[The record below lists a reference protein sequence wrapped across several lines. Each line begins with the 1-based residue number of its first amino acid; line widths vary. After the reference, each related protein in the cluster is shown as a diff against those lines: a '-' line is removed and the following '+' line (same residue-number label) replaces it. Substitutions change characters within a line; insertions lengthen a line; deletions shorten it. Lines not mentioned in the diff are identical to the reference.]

1 MPYAYDP
8 QNIFA
13 RILRGEI
20 SNKTVLESTHT
31 LAFHD
36 VRPQAPVHVLVIP
49 KGAYVNFDHFAAEAS
64 AEELVDFHRA
74 AAQIVAQLGVA
85 PGEGDAGYR
94 TISNAG
100 DNGHQEVP
108 HYHLHILA
116 GRPLGPMLT
125 RV

>member
-1 MPYAYDP
+1 MAYDYDD

-20 SNKTVLESTHT
+20 PNKTVLESAHT

-36 VRPQAPVHVLVIP
+36 IGPQAPIHILVIP
-49 KGAYVNFDHFAAEAS
+49 KGPYVNFDHFAAAAS
-64 AEELVDFHRA
+64 AEELLDFHRA
-74 AAQIVAQLGVA
+74 AAQIVAQSGLA
-85 PGEGDAGYR
+85 PGQGAPGYR

-100 DNGHQEVP
+100 DHGHQEVP
-108 HYHLHILA
+108 HYHMHILA

-125 RV
+125 KM

>member
-1 MPYAYDP
+1 MSYAYDD

-20 SNKTVLESTHT
+20 PNKTVLDTAHT

-36 VRPQAPVHVLVIP
+36 IGPQAPVHVLVIP

-74 AAQIVAQLGVA
+74 AAQIITQFDLA
-85 PGEGDAGYR
+85 PGQGKAGYR

-100 DNGHQEVP
+100 DDGHQEVA
-108 HYHLHILA
+108 HYHMHILA

-125 RV
+125 KV

>member
-20 SNKTVLESTHT
+20 PNKTVMETTHT

-36 VRPQAPVHVLVIP
+36 IGQQAPVHVLVIP

-64 AEELVDFHRA
+64 TEELVDFHRA
-74 AAQIVAQLGVA
+74 SAQIVAQLGVA
-85 PGEGDAGYR
+85 PGAGDGYR

-100 DNGHQEVP
+100 DHAHQEVP

-125 RV
+125 KV

>member
-1 MPYAYDP
+1 MSYAYDS

-20 SNKTVLESTHT
+20 PNRTELESAHT

-36 VRPQAPVHVLVIP
+36 IRPQAGVHVLVIP
-49 KGAYVNFDHFAAEAS
+49 KGAYVNFDHFAAEAT
-64 AEELVDFHRA
+64 AEEIADFHRTA
-74 AAQIVAQLGVA
+74 AEVCRRLAIA
-85 PGEGDAGYR
+85 PGAGGKGYR

-100 DNGHQEVP
+100 EHGHQEVP

-116 GRPLGPMLT
+116 GGPLGPMLA
-125 RV
+125 R

>member
-1 MPYAYDP
+1 MPYIYDP
-8 QNIFA
+8 ANIFA

-20 SNKTVLESTHT
+20 PNKTVLESAHT

-36 VRPQAPVHVLVIP
+36 IGPQAPVHVLVIP
-49 KGAYVNFDHFAAEAS
+49 KGAYVTFDHFAAEAS
-64 AEELVDFHRA
+64 AEELVDFHRT
-74 AAQIVAQLGVA
+74 AAQVMAQLGLA
-85 PGEGDAGYR
+85 PGAGAAGYR

-100 DNGHQEVP
+100 DNGHQEVS

-125 RV
+125 KV